1 MRKIIIAP
9 DSFKG
14 AMSAIEVCEIIGEEA
29 KKAFP
34 EAEIIRIP
42 IADGGEGTVDA
53 FLSIFGGEKVFAKV
67 QSPLGRTIEAFFGL
81 LPGKTAVIETAQA
94 SGLTI
99 EAKNDALSASTF
111 GTGELI
117 RRALDE
123 GAKRIIL
130 GLGGSATTDGGAGA
144 VQALGGRFL
153 NKSGN
158 EIPRGGKGLLN
169 LREIDLSD
177 LDERLNKI
185 DFTVLCDVKNPLFGK
200 NGAAYVYAPQ
210 KGASEEDVKL
220 LDEGLRNLAEKAEA
234 LLTRDFSKI
243 EDADT
248 VENTLNNTSL
258 KKYYHETPGAGA
270 AENSLNYFSLKKKN
284 YHKIPGAGA
293 AGGLGFSCIA
303 FLGGKLVSG
312 IDCVLDAANFEEEA
326 ETADLVITGEGK
338 MDAQSLMGKVP
349 FGVAKRANGAKVI
362 AFVGLSL
369 AEKRL
374 AEKLG
379 ISEIFETDP
388 LHRPFEEVRP
398 HAKEDLRKTAET
410 VFKTK
415 FKGESI

>member
-14 AMSAIEVCEIIGEEA
+14 AMSASEVCEIIGEEA

-34 EAEIIRIP
+34 EAEIIKIP

-99 EAKNDALSASTF
+99 EKENDALSASTF

-117 RRALDE
+117 RRVLDE
-123 GAKRIIL
+123 GAKKIIL

-144 VQALGGRFL
+144 VQALGGKFL
-153 NKSGN
+153 DESGN
-158 EIPRGGKGLLN
+158 EIPRGGKGLSKLHK
-169 LREIDLSD
+169 IDLSG
-177 LDERLNKI
+177 LDERLKETE
-185 DFTVLCDVKNPLFGK
+185 FTVLCDVKNPLFGE

-210 KGASEEDVKL
+210 KGADVEDVKL
-220 LDEGLRNLAEKAEA
+220 LDEGLRKL
-234 LLTRDFSKI
+234 
-243 EDADT
+243 
-248 VENTLNNTSL
+248 
-258 KKYYHETPGAGA
+258 
-270 AENSLNYFSLKKKN
+270 AENSLNIFSLKKKK
-284 YHKIPGAGA
+284 YHEIPGAGA

-326 ETADLVITGEGK
+326 KTADLVITGEGK

-349 FGVAKRANGAKVI
+349 FGVAKRANGAKVV

-369 AEKRL
+369 AEKGL

-388 LHRPFEEVRP
+388 LHRLFSEVLP
-398 HAKEDLRKTAET
+398 TAKEDLMKTAEKA
-410 VFKTK
+410 FKEM
-415 FKGESI
+415 KGNQNR